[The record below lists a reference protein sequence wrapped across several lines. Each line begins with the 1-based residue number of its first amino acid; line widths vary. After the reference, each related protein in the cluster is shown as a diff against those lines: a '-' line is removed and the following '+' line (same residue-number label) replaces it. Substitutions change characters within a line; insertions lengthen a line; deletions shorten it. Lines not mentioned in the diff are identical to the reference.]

1 MEKTPKK
8 WSIGNILF
16 RKNKKDIPQADFTS
30 DEDDRKA
37 GFTNE
42 FVSKKSP
49 TKVKSNKQ
57 LVDNF
62 DRQQYTV
69 ANPEFHYFKP
79 TIQQQ
84 QLSQH
89 QRPQNYSNQ
98 TNLDSINNQI
108 NIEKNRLG
116 QQQYIFSNGSYHQYQ
131 GSSQDEKSSYNSL
144 SSPINKDGSEN
155 GSRSSLNNKK
165 SRTARNE
172 RYYQRISRDERPQTV
187 YGSVNSMENYKYQPI
202 INGDPNRLST
212 SMKSASLCSSE
223 FMNPSS
229 HSLPIPRYN
238 PVHSDNKDDYE
249 NIHEVDQLPPPIP
262 PRDPN
267 RRFSINSTS
276 LSQNYPYYFDNSLQK
291 YVIFNTNG
299 KCFSDDKLWKHDKDL
314 NRYTNSR
321 SMNSNKYDKSDCNGS
336 KNHDILKPRSR
347 KPLHLN
353 TNIDNETVFSSE
365 DVVDN
370 PRVHMNKDKRSH
382 SALDFP
388 KMMNDQPN
396 RIKVTPLRH
405 RNLTSIEPIRYKPVE
420 TKNESFCSDELQA
433 LRQKYSS
440 ADDVTN
446 KKVITMPS
454 AKINTA
460 MPRNSF
466 NQPEIKRKDGNISSN
481 LDEAI
486 NELELMYK
494 SLIRDDG
501 TIGRVEKRDLPTPSK
516 FSLLMRNYD
525 EYENEENI
533 NDKEP
538 DIVKDDVFSRN
549 LKHANQML
557 KVHERQP
564 PFGIPNP
571 NLCPIPPK
579 PANDYLS
586 VEPIQT
592 RKSLIAS
599 QCNPD
604 VIADDLAVRNL
615 RKDNPN
621 YSSRRNQYIEVDKN
635 NFMRRNHTISS
646 LSDHIFNG
654 ILKDAAKPNGGNL
667 QDYLQLEPLKKQQ
680 DVTNDV
686 KSTLYLVNKE
696 QTASKADREDFENSL
711 NALVIESKAISQK
724 LEKDLSKLK
733 RESVTPTQRTMV
745 NILDFRKSMEKDKQC
760 SVVVPVPQSSKPKMV
775 TTGCSPIKDFN
786 VSPIEEINKSPKH
799 QKAEKIGNLIKMFNT
814 STEELKKTPTKN
826 IEKPPRKLSDISGM
840 FSRTPES
847 EIVSPT
853 HASKLGRTKKSFS
866 IDERELTQNAVE
878 SPEIIKQDEPK
889 IQIDVESNIFNI
901 KQLIQQIK
909 ETEFENKNKK
919 MTLKSN
925 VEDLPDYDNIQ
936 DDYEMTDGKLVN
948 KNPKQTEETYRV
960 CNNVLDIKAM
970 TTTSPQKSAESSPK
984 EYVKHEEKINESVAI
999 YKDAMEFLNDNSDVK
1014 KVDAS
1019 HKSPIQKTLRE
1030 NKEVV
1035 LNYIDQIN
1043 ENLGAV
1049 RKNDECEEQKMNVKQ
1064 NVHKM
1069 ERKMSLSRQNSG
1081 SCSPLTVETTPPRVP
1096 QSPVAIKPVVLPTI
1110 NPSDTESLYNSTEEL
1125 SMIFGIGEQNVTVPQ
1140 PGNLEDEIDAEFEK
1154 IAHDENILDDKVLN
1168 DSFNVTLIDLNNN
1181 LSDNIYT
1188 ECFDNELSGDFVNK
1202 SSASADS
1209 TTIYD
1214 SCLPSSSSS
1223 SSAATNHFLPNNDDN
1238 NNNISSS
1245 MSKMTECTNRLISKT
1260 INKTISSSINKSNN
1274 SKLDNNALPPSALKT
1289 QCILLACLYCLMM
1302 YFQFVVYNFKSN
1314 N

>member
-42 FVSKKSP
+42 FISKKSP

-84 QLSQH
+84 QQSQY
-89 QRPQNYSNQ
+89 QRPQIYSNQ

-238 PVHSDNKDDYE
+238 PVLSDNKDDYE

-370 PRVHMNKDKRSH
+370 PRVLVHKDKRSQ

-388 KMMNDQPN
+388 KMMNEQPN

-420 TKNESFCSDELQA
+420 TRNESFCSDELQA

-440 ADDVTN
+440 ADDIAN
-446 KKVITMPS
+446 KKVITKPN
-454 AKINTA
+454 AKANA
-460 MPRNSF
+460 AVSRNSF
-466 NQPEIKRKDGNISSN
+466 NPPEMKKKDGNISSN

-501 TIGRVEKRDLPTPSK
+501 TMGRVEKRDLPTPSK
-516 FSLLMRNYD
+516 FSLLMRNYE
-525 EYENEENI
+525 EYENEENV

-621 YSSRRNQYIEVDKN
+621 YQSRRNQYIEVDKN
-635 NFMRRNHTISS
+635 NFMKRNHTISS

-667 QDYLQLEPLKKQQ
+667 QDYLQLEPLKKQ

-696 QTASKADREDFENSL
+696 QTSSKADREDFENSL

-745 NILDFRKSMEKDKQC
+745 NILDFRKSMEKDKQS
-760 SVVVPVPQSSKPKMV
+760 SVVVPIPQSTKPKMV
-775 TTGCSPIKDFN
+775 TTACSPIKDFN
-786 VSPIEEINKSPKH
+786 VSPSEDLNKSPKH

-814 STEELKKTPTKN
+814 STEELKKTPTKS
-826 IEKPPRKLSDISGM
+826 IEKPARKLSDISGM
-840 FSRTPES
+840 FSRPSES
-847 EIVSPT
+847 EIASPT
-853 HASKLGRTKKSFS
+853 HAPKLGRTKKSFS
-866 IDERELTQNAVE
+866 IDEREMTPRSAE
-878 SPEIIKQDEPK
+878 SPEIIKPDEPK
-889 IQIDVESNIFNI
+889 IQVDVESNIFNI

-909 ETEFENKNKK
+909 ETEFENKNKNL
-919 MTLKSN
+919 TLLAN

-948 KNPKQTEETYRV
+948 KNPKPSVESFRAS
-960 CNNVLDIKAM
+960 NNSSDVKAM
-970 TTTSPQKSAESSPK
+970 TTPSPQKTTENSPK
-984 EYVKHEEKINESVAI
+984 EYLKIEEKINDSVAI

-1014 KVDAS
+1014 KVDES
-1019 HKSPIQKTLRE
+1019 HKSPIQKTLRQ

-1035 LNYIDQIN
+1035 LNYIDKIN

-1049 RKNDECEEQKMNVKQ
+1049 RKNDENEEQKMNVKQ
-1064 NVHKM
+1064 SVHKM
-1069 ERKMSLSRQNSG
+1069 EQKLSLSRQNSE
-1081 SCSPLTVETTPPRVP
+1081 SCSPPMLETSPRELAL
-1096 QSPVAIKPVVLPTI
+1096 SPIAIKPVVLPKI

-1125 SMIFGIGEQNVTVPQ
+1125 SMIFGIGDQNVTVPQ

-1181 LSDNIYT
+1181 LPDNIYT
-1188 ECFDNELSGDFVNK
+1188 ECFDNELSEDFVNK
-1202 SSASADS
+1202 SSTSADS

-1223 SSAATNHFLPNNDDN
+1223 SAAANYFLQSNDDN
-1238 NNNISSS
+1238 NNNILSSS

-1260 INKTISSSINKSNN
+1260 INKSISSSINKSNN
-1274 SKLDNNALPPSALKT
+1274 SKLDNNASPPSALKT

>member
-37 GFTNE
+37 GFTND
-42 FVSKKSP
+42 FISKKSP

-84 QLSQH
+84 QQSQH

-144 SSPINKDGSEN
+144 SSPINKDVSEN
-155 GSRSSLNNKK
+155 GSRCSLNNKK

-238 PVHSDNKDDYE
+238 PVLSDNKDDYE

-321 SMNSNKYDKSDCNGS
+321 SMNSNKYDKTDCNDS

-370 PRVHMNKDKRSH
+370 PRVLVNKDKRSQ

-388 KMMNDQPN
+388 KMMNEQPS

-405 RNLTSIEPIRYKPVE
+405 RNLTSIEPIRYKPAE
-420 TKNESFCSDELQA
+420 TRNESFCSDELQA

-446 KKVITMPS
+446 KKVITKPT
-454 AKINTA
+454 AKANVA
-460 MPRNSF
+460 VSRNSF
-466 NQPEIKRKDGNISSN
+466 NPPEMKRKDGNISSN

-501 TIGRVEKRDLPTPSK
+501 TMGRVEKRDLPTPSK
-516 FSLLMRNYD
+516 FSLLMRNYE
-525 EYENEENI
+525 EYENEENV

-621 YSSRRNQYIEVDKN
+621 YNRRNQYIEIDKN
-635 NFMRRNHTISS
+635 NFMKRNHTISS

-667 QDYLQLEPLKKQQ
+667 QDYLQLEPLKKQEA
-680 DVTNDV
+680 TNDV

-745 NILDFRKSMEKDKQC
+745 NILDFRKSMEKDKQ
-760 SVVVPVPQSSKPKMV
+760 SSIVVPVPQSTKPKMV
-775 TTGCSPIKDFN
+775 TTACSPIKDFN
-786 VSPIEEINKSPKH
+786 VSPSEDLNKSPKH
-799 QKAEKIGNLIKMFNT
+799 QKAEKIGNLIKMFNF
-814 STEELKKTPTKN
+814 LCF
-826 IEKPPRKLSDISGM
+826 LM
-840 FSRTPES
+840 FW
-847 EIVSPT
+847 
-853 HASKLGRTKKSFS
+853 
-866 IDERELTQNAVE
+866 
-878 SPEIIKQDEPK
+878 
-889 IQIDVESNIFNI
+889 
-901 KQLIQQIK
+901 
-909 ETEFENKNKK
+909 
-919 MTLKSN
+919 
-925 VEDLPDYDNIQ
+925 
-936 DDYEMTDGKLVN
+936 
-948 KNPKQTEETYRV
+948 
-960 CNNVLDIKAM
+960 
-970 TTTSPQKSAESSPK
+970 
-984 EYVKHEEKINESVAI
+984 
-999 YKDAMEFLNDNSDVK
+999 
-1014 KVDAS
+1014 
-1019 HKSPIQKTLRE
+1019 
-1030 NKEVV
+1030 
-1035 LNYIDQIN
+1035 
-1043 ENLGAV
+1043 
-1049 RKNDECEEQKMNVKQ
+1049 
-1064 NVHKM
+1064 
-1069 ERKMSLSRQNSG
+1069 
-1081 SCSPLTVETTPPRVP
+1081 
-1096 QSPVAIKPVVLPTI
+1096 
-1110 NPSDTESLYNSTEEL
+1110 
-1125 SMIFGIGEQNVTVPQ
+1125 
-1140 PGNLEDEIDAEFEK
+1140 
-1154 IAHDENILDDKVLN
+1154 
-1168 DSFNVTLIDLNNN
+1168 
-1181 LSDNIYT
+1181 
-1188 ECFDNELSGDFVNK
+1188 
-1202 SSASADS
+1202 
-1209 TTIYD
+1209 
-1214 SCLPSSSSS
+1214 
-1223 SSAATNHFLPNNDDN
+1223 
-1238 NNNISSS
+1238 
-1245 MSKMTECTNRLISKT
+1245 
-1260 INKTISSSINKSNN
+1260 
-1274 SKLDNNALPPSALKT
+1274 
-1289 QCILLACLYCLMM
+1289 
-1302 YFQFVVYNFKSN
+1302 
-1314 N
+1314 